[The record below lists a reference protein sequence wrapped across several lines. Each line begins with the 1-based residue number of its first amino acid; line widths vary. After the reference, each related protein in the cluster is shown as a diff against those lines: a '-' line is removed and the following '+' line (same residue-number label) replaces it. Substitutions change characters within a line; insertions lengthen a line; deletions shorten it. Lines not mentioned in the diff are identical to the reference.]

1 MYCVVCIILY
11 CLMLFRVLQMA
22 EMMRNPMMQQMMQQM
37 MQDPNMVNQVGQL
50 VNMYCGSI
58 S

>member
-1 MYCVVCIILY
+1 
-11 CLMLFRVLQMA
+11 MLFRVLQMA

-58 S
+58 SEHVL